1 MKHVRRKTGSLCDRL
16 TGLNILRNVLM
27 LFIYSGGGSYGGHE
41 HNNAK
46 VKSRGYL
53 KKNAVLLK
61 KNKKRVR
68 TDKRKLRFRS
78 GSRKGRKGKR
88 CVHPKTTTEEEPSA
102 SE

>member
-16 TGLNILRNVLM
+16 TGLNILHNVLM

-61 KNKKRVR
+61 R
-68 TDKRKLRFRS
+68 TDKRKLCFRS

-88 CVHPKTTTEEEPSA
+88 CVHPKTATEEEPSA

>member
-16 TGLNILRNVLM
+16 TGLNILHNVLM

-61 KNKKRVR
+61 KKQKKSQNRQ
-68 TDKRKLRFRS
+68 KKALF
-78 GSRKGRKGKR
+78 
-88 CVHPKTTTEEEPSA
+88 
-102 SE
+102 